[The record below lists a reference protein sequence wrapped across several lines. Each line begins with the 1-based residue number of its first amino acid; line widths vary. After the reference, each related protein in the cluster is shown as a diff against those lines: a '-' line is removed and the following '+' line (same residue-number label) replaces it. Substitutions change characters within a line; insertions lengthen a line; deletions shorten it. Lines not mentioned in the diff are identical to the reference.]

1 MLIGYTTSVSC
12 AHSLKGAGLCES
24 LHGHTYR
31 VDVSAE
37 PSEGRSE
44 AESGRLQ
51 AEASKVLFKYDGKNL
66 NDFFEY
72 PSCEHFCLELYKQ
85 LKALWPKALTVRVWE
100 GEGKWAEASS
110 DDPTLTL

>member
-31 VDVSAE
+31 VDVSADA
-37 PSEGRSE
+37 SAGDS
-44 AESGRLQ
+44 ARLKL
-51 AEASKVLFKYDGKNL
+51 ETSRVLEKYDGKNL

-72 PSCEHFCLELYKQ
+72 PSCEHFCLDLYRQ
-85 LKALWPKALTVRVWE
+85 LKPLWPQRLTVRVWE
-100 GEGKWAEASS
+100 GEGKWAEAAW
-110 DDPTLTL
+110 DDPTLNA